1 MKQRLLKSPA
11 RITTAFLILASL
23 SLAGCGQVEAPSQ
36 SDAKA
41 LAQDALQ
48 AVSPIMKDAA
58 SVAGEVMDTRLMCQL
73 AGQSAAFC
81 GCLQSELGPKL
92 APEHVTAVTS
102 ILKASLDG
110 SIQSA
115 LQTEGSGEASL
126 LDSETQKGLLV
137 CAARGAAVE
146 ALGVE

>member
-11 RITTAFLILASL
+11 RLTTAFLIVASF
-23 SLAGCGQVEAPSQ
+23 SLVGCGQGETPSQ
-36 SDAKA
+36 SEAKA

-48 AVSPIMKDAA
+48 ALSPIMKDAA
-58 SVAGEVMDTRLMCQL
+58 AVAGEVMDTRLMCQL

-81 GCLQSELGPKL
+81 GCLQSELGPKI
-92 APEHVTAVTS
+92 APEHVMALTS
-102 ILKASLDG
+102 ILEASLDG

-115 LQTEGSGEASL
+115 LTQETSENTPV

-137 CAARGAAVE
+137 CAARGAVVE
-146 ALGVE
+146 ALGAE

>member
-11 RITTAFLILASL
+11 RLTTAFLILASL
-23 SLAGCGQVEAPSQ
+23 SLAGCGQSEAQ

-58 SVAGEVMDTRLMCQL
+58 SVAGEVMDTKLMCQL

-92 APEHVTAVTS
+92 APEHVAAVTS

-115 LQTEGSGEASL
+115 LKTEGSSVASP
-126 LDSETQKGLLV
+126 LDSETQKGLLI
-137 CAARGAAVE
+137 CAARGAAAE
-146 ALGVE
+146 ALSGQ